1 MSRGLLSMFAGG
13 NPWKINESLQS
24 GRPTQIGD
32 MGQAFRNAGQAT
44 QEADRAFTNARNQL
58 DSWVRDNGQH
68 PMTNS
73 ADVQRTINGLHLQAD
88 QLPRIAVD
96 LETIAAALA
105 QTQSTAAGYIN
116 NLDTR
121 LQTLDDWIGE
131 AEDLIKQ
138 DEQLLAQADD
148 EDDVSEIEDD
158 IERLQQYITDCEHEA
173 IDDTKSTL
181 HGLEQLRD
189 QYADGLKKA
198 KAHLNT
204 DGLDPNA
211 LYGLDGEAPK
221 PGDVPPSGF
230 EASELADLNH
240 VMNQAVVDQMAKV
253 RAAKQ
258 ALDDAARAAYTGGAG
273 SPQSDAAMAKLPELR
288 KNYADALN
296 DLGKLPNYGDIDPSA
311 TRASADGHFLF
322 GYDADGQPVQ
332 VTGQLKN
339 GTGEIFD
346 QGRGTYY
353 TFKDGKLVGM
363 RTPDPGQVEATS
375 EPLFTAVTLAVGGPE
390 IKAGGEAAIQGFKS
404 LLERRAIGLGGDL
417 TSENVLGRTF
427 QAAEARTEAA
437 QAQLAAEHAEHL
449 PASLP
454 PGALADHPPP
464 VTAAE
469 HPGSAPVHE
478 SAPAGAHPP
487 AGEPVHPPAP
497 PIADDVPPPLSHDS
511 PMFDGYHAHPPGSE
525 FTNADGSLIYPNEA
539 LPGHVY
545 AIPGTVVPEAH
556 LTPGTVIDRFGSP
569 YGGWLSPDG
578 VPFAERALPPD
589 SALKPYYQ
597 YVVKDPGALQPGWRI
612 EESQAAPWFHQPGGG
627 TQYRIIKPDGN
638 TGSVLDLIRQGV
650 LGEVE

>member
-1 MSRGLLSMFAGG
+1 MSRGLLALFAGG

-73 ADVQRTINGLHLQAD
+73 AEVQRTINGLHLQAD

-96 LETIAAALA
+96 LETIAASLA
-105 QTQSTAAGYIN
+105 QAQSTAAGYIDR
-116 NLDTR
+116 LDTR
-121 LQTLDDWIGE
+121 LQTLDDWIGQ

-173 IDDTKSTL
+173 VDDTKSTL

-258 ALDDAARAAYTGGAG
+258 ALDDAASAAYTGGAG

-311 TRASADGHFLF
+311 MRASADGHFLF

-404 LLERRAIGLGGDL
+404 LLERRAVGLGGDL

-454 PGALADHPPP
+454 PGAIADHPPP

-478 SAPAGAHPP
+478 PAPVEHPL
-487 AGEPVHPPAP
+487 AGEPVHPAGTPGLVAHPLPA
-497 PIADDVPPPLSHDS
+497 DS
-511 PMFDGYHAHPPGSE
+511 PLFEGYHPIDPGPE
-525 FTNADGSLIYPNEA
+525 FTNADGSLMYPDDS
-539 LPGHVY
+539 LPGKPY
-545 AIPGTVVPEAH
+545 AVPGTVVPDAQ
-556 LTPGTVIDRFGSP
+556 LAPGTELGRFGYP
-569 YGGWLSPDG
+569 GGNYLAPEG
-578 VPFAERALPPD
+578 TPFAELALPPG
-589 SALKPYYQ
+589 SATKPYFE
-597 YVVKDPGALQPGWRI
+597 YVVADPTKLPPGWQI
-612 EESQAAPWFHQPGGG
+612 EQSQVAPWFHQPGGG
-627 TQYRIIKPDGN
+627 IQYRIIAPEGQEPSTQELLDWGYLKPKG
-638 TGSVLDLIRQGV
+638 Q
-650 LGEVE
+650 

>member
-1 MSRGLLSMFAGG
+1 MFAGG
-13 NPWKINESLQS
+13 NPWKINDSLQS

-44 QEADRAFTNARNQL
+44 QDADRAFTDARTRL

-73 ADVQRTINGLHLQAD
+73 PEVQRTIAGLHLQAD

-96 LETIAAALA
+96 LENIAAALA
-105 QTQSTAAGYIN
+105 QTQATAAGDIN

-121 LQTLDDWIGE
+121 LQTLDDWIGQ

-148 EDDVSEIEDD
+148 QDDVDEIEDD

-173 IDDTKSTL
+173 IDDTKETL

-198 KAHLNT
+198 KAHLFT
-204 DGLDPNA
+204 DGLDPNS
-211 LYGLDGEAPK
+211 LYGMDGEAPK
-221 PGDVPPSGF
+221 PGDVPPSGL

-258 ALDDAARAAYTGGAG
+258 ALDEAAKAAYTGGAG
-273 SPQSDAAMAKLPELR
+273 SPQSDAAMARLPELK

-311 TRASADGHFLF
+311 MRSSADGHFLF
-322 GYDADGQPVQ
+322 GYDANGQPVQ

-404 LLERRAIGLGGDL
+404 LLERRAIGLGGDI

-437 QAQLAAEHAEHL
+437 QAQLAAEHGEHL

-464 VTAAE
+464 VTVAE

-478 SAPAGAHPP
+478 PAPVEHPP
-487 AGEPVHPPAP
+487 AGEPVHPAGP
-497 PIADDVPPPLSHDS
+497 PGLVAHPLPPDS
-511 PMFDGYHAHPPGSE
+511 PLFEGYHPIDPGPE
-525 FTNADGSLIYPNEA
+525 FTNADGSLRYPDDS
-539 LPGHVY
+539 LPSKPY
-545 AIPGTVVPEAH
+545 AVPGTVVPNAQ
-556 LTPGTVIDRFGSP
+556 LAPGTELGRFGFP
-569 YGGWLSPDG
+569 GGNYLAPEG
-578 VPFAERALPPD
+578 TPFAELALPPG
-589 SALKPYYQ
+589 SATKPYFE
-597 YVVKDPGALQPGWRI
+597 YVVADPTKLPPGWQI
-612 EESQAAPWFHQPGGG
+612 EQSEVAPWFHQPGGG
-627 TQYRIIKPDGN
+627 IQYRIVAPEGEEPSTQELLNWGYLKPKG
-638 TGSVLDLIRQGV
+638 Q
-650 LGEVE
+650 